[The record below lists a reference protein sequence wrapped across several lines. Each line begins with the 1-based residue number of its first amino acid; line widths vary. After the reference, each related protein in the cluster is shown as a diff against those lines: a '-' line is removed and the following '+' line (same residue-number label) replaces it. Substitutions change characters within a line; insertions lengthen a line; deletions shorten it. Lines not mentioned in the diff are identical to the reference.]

1 MAALL
6 ISLAAAVL
14 VVVAMA
20 VLGEYTKTRGR
31 LLFTAVTLAG
41 FFFLAL
47 APAVLAQRER
57 HVYLGAGALATIGL
71 GLTLVIV
78 GTWATP
84 DSDAFWKAAGIVSIG
99 AVSLAYLSM
108 LLLLEPLRVP
118 ARLARWAAVTASG
131 LVPVLAGIGVIWE
144 IKAAPFWWSVVVLII
159 AQIVGGLAVPLLNR
173 WSFNSPGLLRRIFN
187 KRHMAGKND
196 T

>member
-6 ISLAAAVL
+6 LSLAAAAL

-20 VLGEYTKTRGR
+20 LLGEYTKTRGR
-31 LLFTAVTLAG
+31 LLLTALTLAG

-47 APAVLAQRER
+47 APSGLAQRDR
-57 HVYLGAGALATIGL
+57 HVYLGAGALAIVGL
-71 GLTLVIV
+71 GLTLVIL

-84 DSDAFWKAAGIVSIG
+84 NSDGFWKAAGIVSIG
-99 AVSLAYLSM
+99 AVSLAFLSM
-108 LLLLEPLRVP
+108 LLLLEPLRQTSRV
-118 ARLARWAAVTASG
+118 ARWAAVGAAG

-144 IKAAPFWWSVVVLII
+144 IKVAPFWWLVVILVI
-159 AQIVGGLAVPLLNR
+159 AQIAGGLAVPVLNR
-173 WSFNSPGLLRRIFN
+173 RSFGPPGLLRRTSN
-187 KRHMAGKND
+187 KSRSASKND